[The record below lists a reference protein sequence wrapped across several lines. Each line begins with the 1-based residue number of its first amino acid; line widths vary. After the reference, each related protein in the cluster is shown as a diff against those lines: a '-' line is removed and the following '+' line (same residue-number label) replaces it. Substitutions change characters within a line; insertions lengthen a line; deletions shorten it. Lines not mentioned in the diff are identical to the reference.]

1 MRFIALAMLFLGCF
15 FFGPREAAASVE
27 ARINIASQR
36 MEVLVDGVQQYDW
49 QVSTARKGYVTP
61 KGTFKP
67 QAMYQKYYSHKYHNS
82 PMPNSIF
89 FNGGY
94 AVHGTNAV
102 KNLGQPASHGCIRLD
117 PKNAATLYS
126 LVTQHGKSNTR
137 IVITR

>member
-1 MRFIALAMLFLGCF
+1 MH
-15 FFGPREAAASVE
+15 
-27 ARINIASQR
+27 
-36 MEVLVDGVQQYDW
+36 
-49 QVSTARKGYVTP
+49 
-61 KGTFKP
+61 
-67 QAMYQKYYSHKYHNS
+67 QKYYSHKYHNS